1 MEPKVK
7 PEDRLSRD
15 KDEVRTSFK
24 EPKEPKKSRWPTRTV
39 R

>member
-7 PEDRLSRD
+7 PEDRLARD

-24 EPKEPKKSRWPTRTV
+24 EPKEAKKSRWPTRSV